1 MRHFFI
7 VLLLFLFTYNCNSQV
22 VTGFNN
28 ITDVDGNIHSMS
40 NYLDDG
46 KFVLL
51 NFYLETCGNC
61 MATAPKIQSIYN
73 DFGQNQCQLI
83 ILNIIVQNSPP
94 YYTDQECITWMT
106 DNGCPGPPNFSNQN
120 GIDWGQFY
128 SVHGGSFAQSYL
140 ITPLDHSVVFSHA
153 GGVLDDV
160 ALRSFLNSNITVGV
174 SNTSSS
180 SVTSCDSYDWN
191 GQIYSVSGSYDQIF
205 SNSSGCDSLHTLSLT
220 INNSNF
226 GSASY
231 SSPTPVFW
239 AGQTLTS
246 SGLYTANLTNLL
258 GCDSLATLDFILS
271 PTSISNENYFNIN
284 RIIKIIDPLG
294 RDCVKQSKKTL
305 FYIYNDGSVMK
316 SIIVE

>member
-1 MRHFFI
+1 MRYFLTSI
-7 VLLLFLFTYNCNSQV
+7 LLLLMLTKTDAQI

-28 ITDVDGNIHSMS
+28 ITDVNGNIHSLS

-61 MATAPKIQSIYN
+61 MATAPKIQSIFD

-94 YYTDQECITWMT
+94 FYTDQECITWMT
-106 DNGCPGPPNFSNQN
+106 NNGCPGPPNFSNQN

-128 SVHGGSFAQSYL
+128 GVHGGGFAQSYL
-140 ITPLDHSVVFSHA
+140 ITPLDHSVVFPHA

-160 ALRSFLNSNITVGV
+160 ALRSFLNSNITIGS

-180 SVTSCDSYDWN
+180 SVTSCDSYTWN
-191 GQIYSVSGSYDQIF
+191 GQIYSVSGSYDQTF
-205 SNSSGCDSLHTLSLT
+205 SNTSGCDSLHSLSIT
-220 INNSNF
+220 INNSNS

-231 SSPTPVFW
+231 SSPTPVVW
-239 AGQTLTS
+239 AGQTLS
-246 SGLYTANLTNLL
+246 STGSYTANLTNVL
-258 GCDSLATLDFILS
+258 GCDSLATLEFTLS
-271 PTSISNENYFNIN
+271 PASISNENSFNIN
-284 RIIKIIDPLG
+284 RIIRIIDPLG
-294 RDCVKQSKKTL
+294 RECVRQSNRAL
-305 FYIYNDGSVMK
+305 FYIYDDGSVNK
-316 SIIVE
+316 RIILE

>member
-1 MRHFFI
+1 MRHPFI
-7 VLLLFLFTYNCNSQV
+7 FLFFLVVTYNCYAQI

-28 ITDVDGNIHSMS
+28 ITDVDGNVHSLS
-40 NYLDDG
+40 NYLADD

-83 ILNIIVQNSPP
+83 IFNMIVQNSPP

-140 ITPLDHSVVFSHA
+140 ITPLDNSVVFSHA
-153 GGVLDDV
+153 GGVLDDM
-160 ALRSFLNSNITVGV
+160 ALRSFLNNNITLGAA
-174 SNTSSS
+174 NTSSS
-180 SVTSCDSYDWN
+180 TITSCDSYDWN
-191 GQIYSVSGSYDQIF
+191 GQIYSVSGSYNQTF
-205 SNSSGCDSLHTLSLT
+205 SNTSGCDSLHTLSLT
-220 INNSNF
+220 INNSNSGF
-226 GSASY
+226 ASY
-231 SSPTPVFW
+231 SSPNPVIW

-246 SGLYTANLTNLL
+246 SGLYTANLTNIF
-258 GCDSLATLDFILS
+258 GCDSIANLDFTLN
-271 PTSISNENYFNIN
+271 PASITNENRFNIN
-284 RIIKIIDPLG
+284 HLVKIIDPLG
-294 RDCVKQSKKTL
+294 RDCQMQSNKTL
-305 FYIYNDGSVMK
+305 FYIYNDGSVNK
-316 SIIVE
+316 RIIIE